1 MKQYLVPFIL
11 ILFLAFGLVSG
22 TSYAAETQDTNSANN
37 ANSTE
42 TTTSVQIPSQQDATT
57 THEDAVSS
65 QQDITTAQ
73 QDTKPTHQDTTS
85 HQDVTSP
92 STQPATSE
100 KALASSQ
107 GSAFSKNE
115 TSVKTPSQKVNKTA
129 TPASQEVATSSKTE
143 EKATTEAPTQEVAT
157 KTQPSTQENKSSK
170 TAQDSVQQPQNNNT
184 AKTPN
189 TTADTTQKVKTETP
203 KDTTQATKSVE
214 PAKPSTKAIAPT
226 PKTSTNTAKHTILHT
241 NDIHGRFVE
250 DEGRVIGMAK
260 VKGLKEQYHPDL
272 VVDSGDAFQGLP
284 VSNKS
289 KGEEMAK
296 AMNGVGYDAMTI
308 GNHEFDFGYDQLMR
322 LQKQLNFPMVS
333 SNIYKNGQRVFQPS
347 TIVNKNNIRYGI
359 VGVTTPET
367 KTKTSPTAVEGVEFK
382 DPLPSVTQAMTDIKN
397 KVDVFVILSHL
408 GVDKSTKSIWRGDY
422 LIDQLTKSG
431 AFKQPIFVLDG
442 HSHTVIEHGEHY
454 GTNNVLAQTGTALA
468 NVGRV
473 DFNFQSKKAS
483 DVNASLINVADA
495 KDVTADPQIE
505 TQTKKA
511 NDEFLKETST
521 VVIPNNTVTLNGER
535 AQARTQET
543 NLGNLITDAMEAYGA
558 KNFSHQPDFAVTNGG
573 GIRASIEKGKVTEN
587 DIITVLPF
595 GNLISQ
601 IQVKGSDVEKAF
613 EHSLGSD
620 TEMQDGKTV
629 LAPNGGFLQ
638 VSDSIRVYFD
648 INKEAGH
655 RVNAIKVL
663 NKETGA
669 YEDLDPNRTYYVT
682 TNDFTANQGDGYD
695 MFGGQRE
702 EGISLDAV
710 VAQFIKEAD
719 LSKYDTT
726 EPVRIIN
733 GQPESD
739 EQPNTG
745 AHTGDNNNNANVTPQ
760 PSHNDS
766 SADVDAPKHNGE
778 VAHHEDHKAPQG
790 SEHHSSSE
798 NEATKGHVAS
808 GKHNNHK
815 GDNIIAFPTQH
826 QDHNTN
832 TVETKGQE
840 ANHSNH
846 AVDCHKVV
854 HLNSKS
860 HSPHNTEVVMN
871 KPSHEGK
878 HTVDNATHAHQS
890 HNIAQSNANTTT
902 NAPMTSHH
910 TTITQLPN
918 TGKNG
923 DIVEHGIAIVLVI
936 TGAGLV
942 YLRNRKKSA

>member
-1 MKQYLVPFIL
+1 MLLQK
-11 ILFLAFGLVSG
+11 
-22 TSYAAETQDTNSANN
+22 
-37 ANSTE
+37 
-42 TTTSVQIPSQQDATT
+42 
-57 THEDAVSS
+57 
-65 QQDITTAQ
+65 
-73 QDTKPTHQDTTS
+73 
-85 HQDVTSP
+85 
-92 STQPATSE
+92 
-100 KALASSQ
+100 KALDSSQ

-115 TSVKTPSQKVNKTA
+115 TSVETSSQEVKSTA
-129 TPASQEVATSSKTE
+129 TSASQETTNVASTNSAKKATTEVPTQEVAPASQEKSKVTTASPNSE
-143 EKATTEAPTQEVAT
+143 EKATTQGVAT
-157 KTQPSTQENKSSK
+157 QPATQENKSSK

-184 AKTPN
+184 TETPN
-189 TTADTTQKVKTETP
+189 TTTDTTQRVKKETP
-203 KDTTQATKSVE
+203 KDTTQATKAAE
-214 PAKPSTKAIAPT
+214 PVKPSTKAVAPT
-226 PKTSTNTAKHTILHT
+226 SKTSTNTAKHTILHT

-250 DEGRVIGMAK
+250 EEGRVIGMAK
-260 VKGLKEQYHPDL
+260 VKGLKDQYHPDL

-284 VSNKS
+284 VSNNS
-289 KGEEMAK
+289 KGDEMAK

-397 KVDVFVILSHL
+397 NVDVFVILSHL

-454 GTNNVLAQTGTALA
+454 GKNNVLAQTGTALA

-473 DFNFQSKKAS
+473 DFNFQNKKAS
-483 DVNASLINVADA
+483 DVNASLTNVADA

-505 TQTKKA
+505 AQTKKA

-521 VVIPNNTVTLNGER
+521 VVIPNNSVTFNGER

-613 EHSLGSD
+613 EHSLSSD
-620 TEMQDGKTV
+620 TETQDGKTV

-663 NKETGA
+663 NKETGV

-710 VAQFIKEAD
+710 VAQYIKEAD

-733 GQPESD
+733 GQPESE

-745 AHTGDNNNNANVTPQ
+745 AHTSDNNNNANGTPQ
-760 PSHNDS
+760 PGHNDGG
-766 SADVDAPKHNGE
+766 ADVDVDTPNHNGE
-778 VAHHEDHKAPQG
+778 VAHHEDHEAPQS

-808 GKHNNHK
+808 GKHNHHK

-832 TVETKGQE
+832 TVGTKGQE
-840 ANHSNH
+840 ANPSKH
-846 AVDCHKVV
+846 AVGCEKVT
-854 HLNSKS
+854 HLNGKSQASKETAMS
-860 HSPHNTEVVMN
+860 MN
-871 KPSHEGK
+871 KPSYGTIHQVVTDHHTNTTHIHNVK
-878 HTVDNATHAHQS
+878 HHSNVEKVANTHKTVDQS
-890 HNIAQSNANTTT
+890 QT
-902 NAPMTSHH
+902 P
-910 TTITQLPN
+910 ITQLPN

-923 DIVEHGIAIVLVI
+923 DIVEHGIAIILVT